1 MKRTKIIIGAFMLV
15 ALFSANG
22 FAQEQNG
29 IRSLAESTSALAQS
43 IFTGRI
49 ASLGKTLA
57 QALVEKKAEKEQTR
71 TFLAIAPEQYMLEE
85 TIKVNPDGYK
95 AFAILLPKSI
105 KNDLE
110 KKNPLLPLTSW
121 EDNSIKFSVLFK
133 DFYALVTAE
142 TTTKP
147 VEMRLAVI
155 ETKNKEGETSEALV
169 LKYKI
174 DDKVLYKKVARI
186 KPAAK
191 LCALN
196 AGKEV
201 KLGETFPVKDSV
213 RIAVQLPSKGYQ
225 LEQNTKEV
233 FNSYLKTY
241 FNSECAFI
249 RDNKLYIT
257 LVNDNPAVEGVS
269 TKIVE
274 EKGKVYCVF
283 TVGDKTYKNL
293 IATK

>member
-1 MKRTKIIIGAFMLV
+1 MKKTKIIIGAFMLV
-15 ALFSANG
+15 ALFNANS
-22 FAQEQNG
+22 FAQEQKT

-95 AFAILLPKSI
+95 AFAVMLPKSI

-142 TTTKP
+142 TKTKP

-174 DDKVLYKKVARI
+174 DDKVFYKKVARI

-191 LCALN
+191 LCALT
-196 AGKEV
+196 GGREV

-225 LEQNTKEV
+225 LEQNIKEV